1 MALSQEAKDR
11 ALAVEQELR
20 HAYFD
25 AEDAGEVTRAAGLE
39 RYYKDLYQMRIMG
52 NLGIR
57 FNPDGTPA
65 EIISAEDDD
74 VSQLVGHVGAYL
86 GR

>member
-1 MALSQEAKDR
+1 MTLSQEAKDR

-20 HAYFD
+20 NAYFD

-39 RYYKDLYQMRIMG
+39 RYYKDLYHMRVLG
-52 NLGIR
+52 NLPSR
-57 FNPDGTPA
+57 RNPDGTPA

-74 VSQLVGHVGAYL
+74 VSQLVGHIKAYL
-86 GR
+86 G